1 MNTEIQDST
10 LNGGQQSDTQ
20 LKQLQAQFQK
30 VSAPR
35 FQPIPIAVV
44 VLLTLNLF
52 VACGAN
58 RAANQARESQPFIYV
73 YGPDGSAQEAR
84 PKSDITR
91 PDAVLKSY
99 AERFIQVGF
108 TWNKQVVDKGEEK
121 GFAVEGITIPTP
133 LYYASFG
140 IQPGFRESYLK
151 GLAQKSGKDYTLSD
165 YINGSKEVEVK
176 IFGEPK
182 VQKVGEG
189 LWDVTVIATR
199 IHHSNGQVF
208 ANEIFNHVLR
218 LQAIKP
224 AVNPWG
230 ERQTLIG
237 TLVTQMQHQGLQI
250 IQITPF

>member
-1 MNTEIQDST
+1 MKTDVHEPN
-10 LNGGQQSDTQ
+10 LNGHQTADADLKELQS
-20 LKQLQAQFQK
+20 QFQK
-30 VSAPR
+30 VSTPR

-44 VLLTLNLF
+44 VLLILNFF

-58 RAANQARESQPFIYV
+58 RAANQARESQPYIYV
-73 YGPDGSAQEAR
+73 YGPDGSAQRAR
-84 PKSDITR
+84 PQSDLAR
-91 PDAVLKSY
+91 PESVIKSY

-108 TWNKQVVDKGEEK
+108 TWNTKVIDKGEEN
-121 GFAVEGITIPTP
+121 GFNVEGVMIPTP

-151 GLAQKSGKDYTLSD
+151 GYAQKSTNTYSLSD
-165 YINGSKEVEVK
+165 YVNGSKEVDVK
-176 IFGEPK
+176 VFGEPK
-182 VQKVGEG
+182 VQKVADGV
-189 LWDVTVIATR
+189 WDVTVIATR
-199 IHHSNGQVF
+199 IHHSNRQVF

-230 ERQTLIG
+230 ERQSFVG
-237 TLVTQMQHQGLQI
+237 KLVNEMQHQGLQI